1 MASGSILGASP
12 TIQGGAMSMSN
23 QGRTP
28 DSHKRLPIFAS
39 VGERSSKRVA
49 GAILLLMVAAI
60 AAVAAVIVLNS
71 VG

>member
-1 MASGSILGASP
+1 
-12 TIQGGAMSMSN
+12 MSMSN
-23 QGRTP
+23 QGRAP